1 MNGPAEEEE
10 QSEVPKLYVVP
21 DLPEEELT
29 YSKREILEHQLSV
42 QIREIELQIEM
53 QELNLNLESS
63 SYDFAFRDE
72 LKVLLRQLETKKM
85 KLEQAPVKKKTWQDR
100 VTMTLYRWS
109 VKGRFED

>member
-21 DLPEEELT
+21 DLPEEELS
-29 YSKREILEHQLSV
+29 YSKREILEHQLNV

-53 QELNLNLESS
+53 QEMNLTLESS
-63 SYDFAFRDE
+63 GYDFAFRDE
-72 LKVLLRQLETKKM
+72 LKLLLKQLETKRQ
-85 KLEQAPVKKKTWQDR
+85 KLKQAPVRKKTWQDR
-100 VTMTLYRWS
+100 VTLRLYRWA